1 MAGTECTSTVL
12 LLEIFHG
19 NRSMGIYSV
28 SRFVLDLLETESI
41 FKERISVC
49 CMLGVYGVDLF
60 ISVTGKKDP
69 LFAAYSDTIGFGD
82 STFFYVLLGKGKEWR
97 FTESGPVNLAY

>member
-1 MAGTECTSTVL
+1 
-12 LLEIFHG
+12 
-19 NRSMGIYSV
+19 MGIYSV

-60 ISVTGKKDP
+60 ISVTGKKTRYLLP
-69 LFAAYSDTIGFGD
+69 ILIPSALVIAH
-82 STFFYVLLGKGKEWR
+82 FYVLLGKGKEWR